1 MVELIEILDK
11 EKNIVSAIKE
21 YTTSEFLNKIKSIE
35 SDALEVFPGDF
46 QSDKQYLYEIFFGER
61 FSLLLSSIHHYINL
75 LLQEIN
81 SRIKRKNFHYTATSS
96 RNLIACI
103 DIVERLLKISELKN
117 TGFIIDKEYGEVLNA
132 CKGFL
137 VEYGGSTIPT
147 NMKEIEIK
155 FELPIFLIGDT
166 ISKKN
171 GAFES
176 IFKLQ
181 PIGKGAY
188 AQVYKYYDDYYD
200 KYFAIKRADKNLDD
214 KMLERFY
221 KEYEV
226 MKSLNSPYVLEV
238 YRLDKNANEYV
249 MELADF
255 SLYKYISK
263 NNQKLGFTV
272 RRKICLQIIKAFEFL
287 DGMNI
292 LHRDI
297 SPRNILIKKY
307 QKEVVVKIADFGL
320 VKTIDSQL
328 TSLDTDI
335 RGYFNDISGLNIDGF
350 MNYNKQYEYYALS
363 KLIYFVLTGRY
374 KNMTKYDFPNL
385 KEFMERG
392 VNPNHS
398 CRYRTIDELKKAF
411 LKIQEQ

>member
-1 MVELIEILDK
+1 
-11 EKNIVSAIKE
+11 VSAIKE
-21 YTTSEFLNKIKSIE
+21 YTTPEFLNKLKSIE
-35 SDALEVFPGDF
+35 SDALEIFPGDF
-46 QSDKQYLYEIFFGER
+46 QSDKQYLYENSFGER

-75 LLQEIN
+75 LLQEMN
-81 SRIKRKNFHYTATSS
+81 SRIKRKNFHYIATSS

-117 TGFIIDKEYGEVLNA
+117 TGFIIDKEYDEVLNA

-200 KYFAIKRADKNLDD
+200 KYFAIKRADKSLDD

-249 MELADF
+249 MELADS

-263 NNQKLGFTV
+263 NNQKLSFTI

-297 SPRNILIKKY
+297 SPENILIKKY

-411 LKIQEQ
+411 LKIQKQ

>member
-1 MVELIEILDK
+1 M
-11 EKNIVSAIKE
+11 NTIKE
-21 YTTSEFLNKIKSIE
+21 YTTPEFLNKLKSIE
-35 SDALEVFPGDF
+35 SDVLEVFPGDF
-46 QSDKQYLYEIFFGER
+46 QSDKQYLYENSFGER

-75 LLQEIN
+75 LLQEMN
-81 SRIKRKNFHYTATSS
+81 SRIKRKNFHYIATSS

-103 DIVERLLKISELKN
+103 GIVERLLKFPELKN
-117 TGFIIDKEYGEVLNA
+117 AGFIIDKEYDEVLND
-132 CKGFL
+132 CKRFL

-147 NMKEIEIK
+147 DMKEIEIK

-171 GAFES
+171 GAFEA

-200 KYFAIKRADKNLDD
+200 KYFAIKRANKNLDD

-221 KEYEV
+221 REYEV
-226 MKSLNSPYVLEV
+226 MKALNSPYVLEV

-255 SLYKYISK
+255 SLYKYILK
-263 NNQKLGFTV
+263 NNQKLGFTI

-392 VNPNHS
+392 VNSNHS
-398 CRYRTIDELKKAF
+398 CRYRTINELKKAF

>member
-1 MVELIEILDK
+1 MSV
-11 EKNIVSAIKE
+11 IKE
-21 YTTSEFLNKIKSIE
+21 YTTPEFLNKLKSIE
-35 SDALEVFPGDF
+35 SDILKVFPGDF
-46 QSDKQYLYEIFFGER
+46 QSDKQYLYENSFGER

-75 LLQEIN
+75 LLQEMN
-81 SRIKRKNFHYTATSS
+81 SRIKRKNFHYIAASS

-103 DIVERLLKISELKN
+103 DIVERLLKIPELKN
-117 TGFIIDKEYGEVLNA
+117 TGFIIDKEYCEVLNY

-171 GAFES
+171 GASES

-200 KYFAIKRADKNLDD
+200 KYFAIKRADKNLDN
-214 KMLERFY
+214 KTLKRFY

-238 YRLDKNANEYV
+238 YRLDKNTNEYV
-249 MELADF
+249 MELADS
-255 SLYKYISK
+255 SLYKYILK
-263 NNQKLGFTV
+263 NNQKLGFKV
-272 RRKICLQIIKAFEFL
+272 RRKICLQIIKVFEFL
-287 DGMNI
+287 DEMDI

-307 QKEVVVKIADFGL
+307 QKEIVVKIADFGL

-328 TSLDTDI
+328 TSLDTDVK
-335 RGYFNDISGLNIDGF
+335 GYFNDISGLSIDGF

-374 KNMTKYDFPNL
+374 KNMAKYDFPNL
-385 KEFMERG
+385 KEFMENG
-392 VNPNHS
+392 VNPNHNY
-398 CRYRTIDELKKAF
+398 RYRTIDELKKAF